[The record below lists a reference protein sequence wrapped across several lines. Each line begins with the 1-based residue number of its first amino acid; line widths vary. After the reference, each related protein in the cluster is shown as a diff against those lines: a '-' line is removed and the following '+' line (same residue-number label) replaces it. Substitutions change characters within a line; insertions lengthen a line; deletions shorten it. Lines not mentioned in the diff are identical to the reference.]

1 MRARFLMPSMDMT
14 DLEEAVR
21 LARAVASDDF
31 VSSFKF
37 GFALGLSA
45 GLPAA
50 VRAFRAF
57 TQKPIVYDHQKAG
70 TDIPDTGVLF
80 AKTMRA
86 AGIDEAILFP
96 QAGPVTLEA
105 WVKALQDAGIVPVVG
120 AVMTHKGFTQSE
132 GGYLSDAGMLSAYEL
147 AAKLGVRKFVVPLT
161 KPAVA
166 ESVAW
171 PEGSV
176 FYSPG
181 FGAQGG
187 DPHAFAQLPE
197 HHLIA
202 GRSLAAATDAA
213 AYVRQVAAEYGAP

>member
-1 MRARFLMPSMDMT
+1 MKNRYLMPSMDMT
-14 DLEEAVR
+14 DLGAAVS
-21 LARAVASDDF
+21 LARAVAESPH

-45 GLPAA
+45 GLPVA
-50 VRAFRAF
+50 VRAFREF
-57 TQKPIVYDHQKAG
+57 TKKPIVYDHQKAG

-80 AKTMRA
+80 AKTMQH
-86 AGIDEAILFP
+86 AGINEAILFP
-96 QAGPVTLEA
+96 QAGPITLEA

-161 KPAVA
+161 KPAIA
-166 ESVAW
+166 QSVAW
-171 PEGSV
+171 PEDSV

-187 DPHAFAQLPE
+187 DPLAFAQLPE

-202 GRSLAAATDAA
+202 GRSLSAATDPL
-213 AYVRQVAAEYGAP
+213 AYVAEVAAEYMQ